1 MLVNPKF
8 NSTTKET
15 IIDRIFDFYQV
26 GVGANATDPNHYFYK
41 YTEIFSIIV
50 KTAIGTEIEAKSDL
64 GWEDQYMYVFN
75 YVRPQ
80 DRNLIGNSPGHGYEL
95 LYLCGLNIY
104 TTNGNSNTT
113 EDNLVQSNL
122 AQIFVS
128 FIKGQNPSTNGLSIP
143 KITANSIPYALVSTD
158 VTIGTTNIKPVV
170 DFWKQLAAD
179 YQFDFLQQI
188 NL

>member
-1 MLVNPKF
+1 M
-8 NSTTKET
+8 
-15 IIDRIFDFYQV
+15 
-26 GVGANATDPNHYFYK
+26 
-41 YTEIFSIIV
+41 SIKV
-50 KTAIGTEIEAKSDL
+50 KTAIGTEIQAKYGF
-64 GWEDQYMYVFN
+64 GWRDQYMYVFN

-104 TTNGNSNTT
+104 TNNGISNTT
-113 EDNLVQSNL
+113 EDNLIQNNL

-128 FIKGQNPSTNGLSIP
+128 HIKGQNPSSNGISIP
-143 KITANSIPYALVSTD
+143 KVTATTTPYMLVSTD
-158 VTIGTTNIKPVV
+158 LSIDTTNIRPAV
-170 DFWKQLAAD
+170 DFWNQLAAD